1 MRQREDNITTMFE
14 TVHANFQRN
23 HDLWVSSPAFVDL
36 VSRLGGGIAVIR
48 QRQSEQGP
56 NGQTQEKRNTRDTV
70 ERFLLKIG
78 FQLSALATKNNNPT
92 LAAQIDFDRSTL
104 DRLQVSELLNLAKTV
119 QAQAKTN
126 SKVLISDYL
135 IPETDLVALDNAITA
150 LGEVKDAP
158 RLAITDKHVATL
170 SLPAAIDYVRGLLRN
185 EADKMME
192 VFRDSQPDFYVSYLG
207 ARVIIDRPAT
217 RPAKTS
223 ATAETVN
230 APGSAIPVEDSPWRA
245 TATTSEHPAA

>member
-14 TVHANFQRN
+14 AVHANFQRN
-23 HDLWVSSPAFVDL
+23 HDLWASTPAFVDL
-36 VSRLGGGIAVIR
+36 VGRLGGGIAVIR

-56 NGQTQEKRNTRDTV
+56 NGQAQEKQNTRDTV

-78 FQLSALATKNNNPT
+78 FQLSAWATKNNNPI
-92 LAAQIDFDRSTL
+92 LAGQIDFDKSTL
-104 DRLQVSELLNLAKTV
+104 DRLPVSELLNLAKTV
-119 QAQAKTN
+119 QAQAKAN

-135 IPETDLVALDNAITA
+135 IPETDLLALDNAITA
-150 LGEVKDAP
+150 LADVKDAP

-170 SLPAAIDYVRGLLRN
+170 SLPAAINHVRGLLRN

-192 VFRDSQPDFYVSYLG
+192 VFRDSQPDFYVSYST

-217 RPAKTS
+217 RPAK
-223 ATAETVN
+223 ATA
-230 APGSAIPVEDSPWRA
+230 ASPGSTIPA
-245 TATTSEHPAA
+245 ATSESN